1 MIEVR
6 NLTKSYNV
14 LEKPAVK
21 DVSLCARAGEITIL
35 LGPNGA
41 GKSTTI
47 RIIPLRQ
54 KNVLVMC
61 LKFLCCT
68 MFLLW
73 MKP

>member
-6 NLTKSYNV
+6 NLTKAYNV

-21 DVSLCARAGEITIL
+21 DVSLCARQGEITIL

-47 RIIPLRQ
+47 KSIEIGRAH
-54 KNVLVMC
+54 V
-61 LKFLCCT
+61 
-68 MFLLW
+68 
-73 MKP
+73 